1 MAIGIYALTE
11 IRSLGNDYNS
21 GVFDPGA
28 TLATNLT
35 SANGTSIYPTVSTL
49 SYTFSA
55 SDVDHYLY
63 IRQGT
68 NWYPGWYR
76 ILSATGN
83 SAVLHAV
90 KGEVVNTMENQSH
103 WNGVGTTSSLSSG
116 TWSIDY
122 TQSSTYRHAFTDLQL
137 NGTDIVSSAGNA
149 FTTAM
154 VGNTLRI
161 ISGTGFTPALYVI
174 SSISSVGN
182 TAKLDRNAGTQ
193 GSTGGTGVIGGAITT
208 IKQGFDDLRI
218 GLSGN
223 NCMYVKNDGDYT
235 VSGIST
241 ITNTRNEVPYIRG
254 YGTYR
259 FDNQRAKFLI
269 NANSTAIKRA
279 FFYKMYNLEFD
290 GQNNSNTLAYDST
303 SAVVISYNCV
313 FKDLTGNIGSGYS
326 IKNLYKN
333 VKFFGASVFH
343 NTTISGCA
351 ATGSTLLTDVFMQDC
366 LIAGNSATTIVHHNF
381 TNVPTQISNC
391 IFYNNTC
398 TNVIYSNINS
408 VGKVLYIYNN
418 IFAGNSGTVYNYT
431 GFSNYALDIKSNAYY
446 NNGSINTE
454 PSNLHTSP
462 KFIIENEVVLTADPF
477 VNAAG
482 SNFALNSTIGGGASC
497 RYAGAGIT
505 YTGIN
510 TENYR
515 SIGITQFRNNPSI
528 PGAILGMGG

>member
-1 MAIGIYALTE
+1 MAISIYALTE
-11 IRSLGNDYNS
+11 IRSLGSDSNS
-21 GVFDPGA
+21 GVFDPNA

-55 SDVDHYLY
+55 SDVNHYLY
-63 IRQGT
+63 VRSGT

-116 TWSIDY
+116 TWTIDY
-122 TQSSTYRHAFTDLQL
+122 TQSSTPRHSFTDLVL
-137 NGTDIVSSAGNA
+137 NGTDIISSAGNA

-161 ISGTGFTPALYVI
+161 ITGTGYTANLYVI
-174 SSISSVGN
+174 NSVSSVGN
-182 TAKLDRNAGTQ
+182 TAKLDRNAGAQ
-193 GSTGGTGVIGGAITT
+193 GSTGGTGVLGGAINT
-208 IKQGFDDLRI
+208 IKQGFDDLRN

-235 VSGIST
+235 ISGIST

-269 NANSTAIKRA
+269 SANSTAIKRA
-279 FFYKMYNLEFD
+279 FFFKIYNLEFD
-290 GQNNSNTLAYDST
+290 GQNNSNTLGYDST
-303 SAVVISYNCV
+303 SAVVLTYNCV
-313 FKDLTGNIGSGYS
+313 FKDLTGNIGSGYAV
-326 IKNLYKN
+326 KNLYKN
-333 VKFFGASVFH
+333 VKFLGAFELH
-343 NTTISGCA
+343 NSTISGCA
-351 ATGSTLLTDVFMQDC
+351 ATGSALLTDVMVQDC
-366 LIAGNSATTIVHHNF
+366 LIAGNSATTILYHNF
-381 TNVPTQISNC
+381 TGVPTQLSNC

-398 TNVIYSNINS
+398 TNVVYSNINS
-408 VGKVLYIYNN
+408 TGKALFIYNN
-418 IFAGNSGTVYNYT
+418 IFAGNSGTVYGYA

-446 NNGSINTE
+446 NNGSINSE
-454 PSNLHTSP
+454 PPNVHTSP
-462 KFIIENEVVLTADPF
+462 KFIIENEIILSADPF
-477 VNAAG
+477 VNAAS
-482 SNFALNSTIGGGASC
+482 SNFSLNSTIGGGAAC

-528 PGAILGMGG
+528 PGAIIGMGG

>member
-1 MAIGIYALTE
+1 MAISQYALTE

-193 GSTGGTGVIGGAITT
+193 GSTGGTGVIGGAIAT
-208 IKQGFDDLRI
+208 IKQGFDDLRT

-223 NCMYVKNDGDYT
+223 NCMYVKNDGD
-235 VSGIST
+235 
-241 ITNTRNEVPYIRG
+241 
-254 YGTYR
+254 
-259 FDNQRAKFLI
+259 
-269 NANSTAIKRA
+269 
-279 FFYKMYNLEFD
+279 
-290 GQNNSNTLAYDST
+290 
-303 SAVVISYNCV
+303 
-313 FKDLTGNIGSGYS
+313 
-326 IKNLYKN
+326 
-333 VKFFGASVFH
+333 
-343 NTTISGCA
+343 
-351 ATGSTLLTDVFMQDC
+351 
-366 LIAGNSATTIVHHNF
+366 
-381 TNVPTQISNC
+381 
-391 IFYNNTC
+391 
-398 TNVIYSNINS
+398 
-408 VGKVLYIYNN
+408 
-418 IFAGNSGTVYNYT
+418 
-431 GFSNYALDIKSNAYY
+431 
-446 NNGSINTE
+446 
-454 PSNLHTSP
+454 
-462 KFIIENEVVLTADPF
+462 
-477 VNAAG
+477 
-482 SNFALNSTIGGGASC
+482 
-497 RYAGAGIT
+497 
-505 YTGIN
+505 
-510 TENYR
+510 
-515 SIGITQFRNNPSI
+515 
-528 PGAILGMGG
+528 